1 MRKIVQILRK
11 MAARQQI
18 GWYSNM
24 GNNTNAQYLDQD
36 PSGPILLNT
45 ARPGLLACRG
55 GKVDRKLWAI
65 VRLIHEGAHV
75 LDEEDQFPKGSGSSA
90 EEEFKAN
97 QAALAVYRA
106 YKRLYGYCDTDMEER
121 QRLAETFVTRQ
132 SKNIYGKLVTYPGLQ
147 NALRVRLYKD
157 YPHPKFRKHYTGFP
171 QGGVHFWSKEPL
183 AQP

>member
-121 QRLAETFVTRQ
+121 QRLAETFVTSTTAQRILTFYAKA
-132 SKNIYGKLVTYPGLQ
+132 SSGTRSIIRFL
-147 NALRVRLYKD
+147 
-157 YPHPKFRKHYTGFP
+157 PKPSRGDRSWMSSN
-171 QGGVHFWSKEPL
+171 FWR
-183 AQP
+183 